1 MNPELTVLVPAYQ
14 EEDNLRRNLPLLLEA
29 AGACT
34 PAHEILVVDDGS
46 TDAGPEIAEGFAR
59 RGPVRLVRHPR
70 NLGPGAAVP
79 TGVFWAR
86 GDWILLV
93 PADLACAPADL
104 WRVWDARREAD
115 VVVALRS
122 ARGDV
127 PAWRK
132 ALSKAFTG
140 TLRAVTGSTIEQFT
154 YIQMVRRALFEDLPL
169 CSRGVFVTAEI
180 ILRAERAGLR
190 LVQVPLAYQPREAGR
205 AAGASPRAM
214 ARAAWEMVGYFV
226 SSSGT

>member
-1 MNPELTVLVPAYQ
+1 MNPALTVLVPAYQ
-14 EEDNLRRNLPLLLEA
+14 EEDNLRSNLPVLLEA

-34 PAHEILVVDDGS
+34 PAYEILVVDDGS
-46 TDAGPEIAEGFAR
+46 TDAGAEVAESCAR
-59 RGPVRLVRHPR
+59 RGPVRLVHHPR

-86 GDWILLV
+86 GEWILLV
-93 PADLACAPADL
+93 PADLACAPEEL
-104 WRVWDARREAD
+104 VRVWDARCDAD

-127 PAWRK
+127 PAWRRL
-132 ALSKAFTG
+132 LSTAFVKSLQG
-140 TLRAVTGSTIEQFT
+140 LTGSAIEQFT
-154 YIQMVRRALFEDLPL
+154 YIQMVRRALFEELSL

-205 AAGASPRAM
+205 ASGASPRAM
-214 ARAAWEMVGYFV
+214 ARAAWEMLFYFTA
-226 SSSGT
+226 G

>member
-29 AGACT
+29 MGGCT
-34 PAHEILVVDDGS
+34 AAYEILVVDDGS
-46 TDAGPEIAEGFAR
+46 TDAGPDVAASFAR

-86 GDWILLV
+86 GAWILLV
-93 PADLACAPADL
+93 PADLACDPADL
-104 WRVWDARREAD
+104 RRVWEMRQDAD

-127 PAWRK
+127 PGWRR
-132 ALSKAFTG
+132 ALSKAFVA
-140 TLRAVTGSTIEQFT
+140 TLRGLTGSAVEQFT

-169 CSRGVFVTAEI
+169 RSRGVFVTAEI

-190 LVQVPLAYQPREAGR
+190 LVQLPLAYRPRESGR
-205 AAGASPRAM
+205 ASGASPRAM
-214 ARAAWEMVGYFV
+214 ARAAWEMLVYFTA
-226 SSSGT
+226 G